1 MSDNV
6 LMTAAGHAALK
17 AKLALLKAEMP
28 KVSQE
33 IGVARE
39 HGDLRENAEYHAA
52 KEKQG
57 MLHAEIVRIESQL
70 ADAEVVD
77 ISKIKGDKVAFG
89 ATVKLLNVETDE
101 EVIYQ
106 VVGPAEADMENGRIS
121 YEAPLARQ
129 LMGRRAGDEV
139 KVKTPKGER
148 EYEVLDVSFA

>member
-1 MSDNV
+1 MSNKV
-6 LMTAAGHAALK
+6 LMTPGGYAALNTR
-17 AKLALLKAEMP
+17 LQHLKAEMP

-52 KEKQG
+52 KDKQG
-57 MLHAEIVRIESQL
+57 MLNAEIVRIESQL

-77 ISKIKGDKVAFG
+77 TTKLKGDKIVFG
-89 ATVKLLNVETDE
+89 ARVKLRNTDTE
-101 EVIYQ
+101 EEANYHI
-106 VVGPAEADMENGRIS
+106 VGPAEADMARGAIS

-139 KVKTPKGER
+139 KVRTPGGER
-148 EYEVLDVSFA
+148 EYEVLEVSFD

>member
-1 MSDNV
+1 MSNKV
-6 LMTAAGHAALK
+6 LMTPGGYAQLK
-17 AKLALLKAEMP
+17 AKLERLKAEMP

-57 MLHAEIVRIESQL
+57 MLNAEIIKTESQL

-77 ISKIKGDKVAFG
+77 VSKLKGDKIVFG
-89 ATVKLLNVETDE
+89 AMVKLLNSDTEE
-101 EVIYQ
+101 EVRYHI
-106 VVGPAEADMENGRIS
+106 VGPAEADMARGAIS
-121 YEAPLARQ
+121 YEAPLAKQ

-139 KVKTPKGER
+139 TVRTPGGER
-148 EYEVLDVSFA
+148 TYEVLEVSFP

>member
-1 MSDNV
+1 MSNKV
-6 LMTAAGHAALK
+6 LMTPGGYAALK
-17 AKLALLKAEMP
+17 AKLERLKAEMP

-57 MLHAEIVRIESQL
+57 MLNAEIIKTESQL

-77 ISKIKGDKVAFG
+77 TSKLKGDKIVFG
-89 ATVKLLNVETDE
+89 AMVKLLNTDTDE
-101 EVIYQ
+101 EVRYHI
-106 VVGPAEADMENGRIS
+106 VGPAEADSSRGAIS
-121 YEAPLARQ
+121 YEAPLAKQ

-139 KVKTPKGER
+139 TVRTPGGER
-148 EYEVLDVSFA
+148 TYEVLEVSFP

>member
-1 MSDNV
+1 MSDKV
-6 LMTAAGHAALK
+6 LMTAAGHTALK

-89 ATVKLLNVETDE
+89 ATIKLLNVETEE
-101 EVIYQ
+101 EVVYQ
-106 VVGPAEADMENGRIS
+106 VVGPAEADMESGKIS

-129 LMGRRAGDEV
+129 LMGRRVGDEV

>member
-1 MSDNV
+1 MSNKV
-6 LMTAAGHAALK
+6 LMTPGGYAQLK
-17 AKLALLKAEMP
+17 AKLERLKAEMP

-57 MLHAEIVRIESQL
+57 MLNAEIIKTESQL

-77 ISKIKGDKVAFG
+77 VSKLKGDKIVFG
-89 ATVKLLNVETDE
+89 AMVKLLNSDTEE
-101 EVIYQ
+101 EVRYHI
-106 VVGPAEADMENGRIS
+106 VGPAEADSARGAIS

-139 KVKTPKGER
+139 TVRTPGGER
-148 EYEVLDVSFA
+148 TYEVLEVSFP